1 MVQSFRGVREEETKS
16 MLEKME
22 LNSSVN
28 LNQVLMTLTNDVV
41 CRVAL
46 GRKYSDGKG
55 GRKFK
60 KLLREFGELLGT
72 FYIGDYIPWLAWI
85 SYVNGL
91 DGRAK
96 KVAEEFDEF
105 LDRVVQE
112 HIDDHGHNQ
121 SVGNEDCYKDFTDIL
136 LHVQRHNL
144 TDFSIDRVSIKALIM
159 VNI

>member
-28 LNQVLMTLTNDVV
+28 LSQVLMTLTNDVV

-60 KLLREFGELLGT
+60 KLLREFGELFGT

-96 KVAEEFDEF
+96 KVAEELDEF

-112 HIDDHGHNQ
+112 HIDDQ

-144 TDFSIDRVSIKALIM
+144 TGFSIDRVGIKALIM